1 MEGPRARTAE
11 ETAAAPLT
19 DRAPASRL
27 AGDMIQPSESLGR
40 PVAPPNQRY
49 RRPPDDVPGLA
60 LRWLLRLAGQ
70 MRRQYLCRLRP
81 DYVARAKAARRGQCR
96 QCGACCNLTFHCPFL
111 TSDRRCDR
119 YDRRTQT
126 CREFPIDAR
135 DLRLTRVPCG
145 HYFSESI
152 AASRRTRPIPKYDS
166 PPPSTGGRTGPEGKV
181 RADSSG

>member
-1 MEGPRARTAE
+1 MQGPCAKTAE
-11 ETAAAPLT
+11 ETGGAFPLT
-19 DRAPASRL
+19 DRAPPSRL
-27 AGDMIQPSESLGR
+27 AGGMIQPSEISDG
-40 PVAPPNQRY
+40 VAPPNQRY
-49 RRPPDDVPGLA
+49 RRPPDSVPGLA

-70 MRRQYLCRLRP
+70 VRRQYLCRFRP

-96 QCGACCNLTFHCPFL
+96 QCGACCDLTFHCPFL
-111 TSDRRCDR
+111 TSEYRCNR

-145 HYFSESI
+145 HY
-152 AASRRTRPIPKYDS
+152 YDS
-166 PPPSTGGRTGPEGKV
+166 PPPSTGPYGEDNA

>member
-1 MEGPRARTAE
+1 MQGPCVKTAE
-11 ETAAAPLT
+11 ETAAFPLT

-27 AGDMIQPSESLGR
+27 AGGMIQPSESLDG
-40 PVAPPNQRY
+40 VAPPNQRY

-70 MRRQYLCRLRP
+70 VRRQYLCRLRP
-81 DYVARAKAARRGQCR
+81 DYVTRAKAARRGQCR
-96 QCGACCNLTFHCPFL
+96 QCGACCDLTFHCPFL
-111 TSDRRCDR
+111 TSDRRCNR

-145 HYFSESI
+145 HY
-152 AASRRTRPIPKYDS
+152 YDS
-166 PPPSTGGRTGPEGKV
+166 PPPSAGGRTGPEGKA

>member
-40 PVAPPNQRY
+40 PVAPPNQHY
-49 RRPPDDVPGLA
+49 ASPPDDVPGLA

-81 DYVARAKAARRGQCR
+81 GFVARAGQSTQYAGSLFEQALLVMLDAVSVEIGRRLGTR
-96 QCGACCNLTFHCPFL
+96 QQELDSRHANL
-111 TSDRRCDR
+111 
-119 YDRRTQT
+119 
-126 CREFPIDAR
+126 E
-135 DLRLTRVPCG
+135 
-145 HYFSESI
+145 
-152 AASRRTRPIPKYDS
+152 
-166 PPPSTGGRTGPEGKV
+166 
-181 RADSSG
+181 

>member
-11 ETAAAPLT
+11 ETAAFPLT

-27 AGDMIQPSESLGR
+27 AGGMIQPSESLGR

-70 MRRQYLCRLRP
+70 MRRQYLCRFRP

-96 QCGACCNLTFHCPFL
+96 QCGACCDLTFHCPFL

-119 YDRRTQT
+119 YDKRTQT

-145 HYFSESI
+145 HFS
-152 AASRRTRPIPKYDS
+152 DS
-166 PPPSTGGRTGPEGKV
+166 PPEGKA